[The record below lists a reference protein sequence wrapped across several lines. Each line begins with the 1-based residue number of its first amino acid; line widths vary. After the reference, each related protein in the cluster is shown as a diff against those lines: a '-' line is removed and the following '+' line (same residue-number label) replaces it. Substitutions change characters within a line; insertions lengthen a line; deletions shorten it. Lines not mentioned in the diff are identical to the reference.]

1 MRTKATMTIS
11 LPMEMIREVERV
23 RKTEHRTRSEL
34 VREAL
39 RVYMGRAGAQPRSV
53 PVYSPTPLELRAIA
67 KGRAQMKRGDTYTI
81 NELFDAGLARPR
93 RPARANIRRA
103 RA

>member
-1 MRTKATMTIS
+1 MRTRATMTIS
-11 LPMEMIREVERV
+11 LPKEMIREVERI

-34 VREAL
+34 IREAL
-39 RVYMGRAGAQPRSV
+39 RVYMGQAGAQPRSV

-67 KGRAQMKRGDTYTI
+67 KGRAQMKRGDSYTI
-81 NELFDAGLARPR
+81 DELFDAGLARPR
-93 RPARANIRRA
+93 RPARAKIRRA